1 MYPEFE
7 KTKIIDDMVYCNI
20 GKAYQK
26 STFGF
31 SYSNINAINISKQIS
46 INVNDIQH
54 SRVCSLIQD
63 IDDNIYLRFRKI
75 TEDFHEDMLCQFYFK
90 SKDFSCASCKHFY
103 QGQDLKESCCQMKSN
118 LIILNDCEIY
128 KVDFLDKDN
137 FEHRKSNSKIDFL
150 SLHFGSVID
159 TIMLGDPV

>member
-46 INVNDIQH
+46 INVNGIQH

-63 IDDNIYLRFRKI
+63 IDGNIYLRFRKI

-90 SKDFSCASCKHFY
+90 
-103 QGQDLKESCCQMKSN
+103 
-118 LIILNDCEIY
+118 
-128 KVDFLDKDN
+128 
-137 FEHRKSNSKIDFL
+137 
-150 SLHFGSVID
+150 VIQVFKF
-159 TIMLGDPV
+159 I